1 MNTITIPVYVHCV
14 HLQEMITHPRDLL
27 RPPFSKAIDKTIRE
41 LCYREG
47 HSTTEVMSWL
57 QSEPSPKQMFCLDF
71 INACCP
77 RISIFSNRFA
87 SIESDNWVM
96 FNKYFSLIT
105 KVGTL
110 YSFSKSKQDQTL
122 CDALPD
128 VVTRNPSSSVRSYFE
143 WIRKFHLMLASW
155 KSRIQEKE
163 ANYEE
168 INWYFKSHE
177 HITNLADAVAASSL
191 VVLKKHVETL
201 QDTFLEDFK
210 KLNQLVLKYIPSDPK
225 AGW

>member
-1 MNTITIPVYVHCV
+1 
-14 HLQEMITHPRDLL
+14 
-27 RPPFSKAIDKTIRE
+27 
-41 LCYREG
+41 
-47 HSTTEVMSWL
+47 
-57 QSEPSPKQMFCLDF
+57 
-71 INACCP
+71 
-77 RISIFSNRFA
+77 
-87 SIESDNWVM
+87 
-96 FNKYFSLIT
+96 
-105 KVGTL
+105 
-110 YSFSKSKQDQTL
+110 
-122 CDALPD
+122 
-128 VVTRNPSSSVRSYFE
+128 
-143 WIRKFHLMLASW
+143 MLASW